1 MRIKADCS
9 HAEDIHALAASP
21 LVLCME
27 GMEPSRHHTVRL
39 TTDLEDGNQL
49 LFRFDPEERQA
60 EYVKTVTVED
70 GEIAFTLDEGG
81 DYFIARRALA
91 GSLNDPDTEE
101 EQQVIAAETEE
112 FGTPTPWDE
121 TAETVGPVQARQ
133 RPIRW
138 GLPLELQRLVWQQR
152 GRFIYKKEK
161 REKTVRR
168 KRRAFWSPLLLIL
181 GSGVQRLPDR
191 SRTGGSDAVGKQG
204 QERPLTAAAGTSRE
218 TQKEEEY
225 IDEAM

>member
-1 MRIKADCS
+1 M
-9 HAEDIHALAASP
+9 
-21 LVLCME
+21 
-27 GMEPSRHHTVRL
+27 RL

-70 GEIAFTLDEGG
+70 GDIAFTLDEGG

-121 TAETVGPVQARQ
+121 TAETVVTGTGAAETGFA
-133 RPIRW
+133 W
-138 GLPLELQRLVWQQR
+138 GLPVGIAAACVAAGGAVLY
-152 GRFIYKKEK
+152 I
-161 REKTVRR
+161 RR
-168 KRRAFWSPLLLIL
+168 KR
-181 GSGVQRLPDR
+181 
-191 SRTGGSDAVGKQG
+191 GKKQ
-204 QERPLTAAAGTSRE
+204 
-218 TQKEEEY
+218 
-225 IDEAM
+225 